1 MSRGLPEPETYLELG
16 IVAFVLTIAG
26 AAVALLYG
34 RLAGGIDNGHRRT
47 VVAPGAGAVAA
58 ERHQH
63 VGTSSPR

>member
-16 IVAFVLTIAG
+16 MAAFALTIAG
-26 AAVALLYG
+26 AAVALLFG
-34 RLAGGIDNGHRRT
+34 RLAGGLDNGRKRAT
-47 VVAPGAGAVAA
+47 AAPGSGQISD

>member
-16 IVAFVLTIAG
+16 IVAFVLMIAG

-34 RLAGGIDNGHRRT
+34 RLAGGIDNGRKRAT
-47 VVAPGAGAVAA
+47 AGPGAGEIAE